1 MMWPRWGAFEISSR
15 NLLSRMKKL
24 GKILLI
30 CVGLLCVVMA
40 GVITF
45 TIGWRP
51 FLGPKKRA
59 LTARQFERTPERLA
73 RGHYLVQSLLGCES
87 CHTPRDWTQ
96 HGAPMLAGKE
106 LVGQQLTFADFP
118 GTLVAPNLTPDPE
131 TGSGG
136 WTDDQIARAIR
147 EGVKHDDTILF
158 PAMPYSE
165 YKTLSD
171 EDLASVV
178 VYLRSVPPV
187 RNPLPRTHINFPV
200 NYLVRSAA
208 EPVLEPVP
216 GPDPSSPVARG
227 KYLVRLG
234 CGCHNV
240 NESLGY
246 AGGER
251 LTGPWGDAVS
261 VNLTPDASGISYFS
275 EATFITALRT
285 GYVGARKLNSVM
297 PFGEFKN
304 LTDDDLKAVF
314 SYLRTL
320 PPVKHR
326 VDNTLAATYCKLCK
340 QKHGGG
346 DQN

>member
-1 MMWPRWGAFEISSR
+1 
-15 NLLSRMKKL
+15 MKKL
-24 GKILLI
+24 GRILLI
-30 CVGLLCVVMA
+30 IAGVLCVVA
-40 GVITF
+40 ALGVTF

-51 FLGPKKRA
+51 FIGPKKRA
-59 LTARQFERTPERLA
+59 LTNRQFERTPERLA
-73 RGHYLVQSLLGCES
+73 RGRYLTQSLLGCES

-96 HGAPMLAGKE
+96 HGAPMLPGRE
-106 LVGQQLTFADFP
+106 LVGQALTFADFP
-118 GTLVAPNLTPDPE
+118 GTLIAPNLTSDPE
-131 TGSGG
+131 TGSAG

-187 RNPLPRTHINFPV
+187 RNPLPPTHINFPV

-208 EPVLEPVP
+208 EPVVEPVQ
-216 GPDPSSPVARG
+216 GPDSSNGVARG
-227 KYLVRLG
+227 KYLVHLG

-240 NESLGY
+240 NDNLGY

-251 LTGPWGDAVS
+251 LVGPWGDATS
-261 VNLTPDASGISYFS
+261 PNLTPDASGIGYFS

-285 GYVGARKLNSVM
+285 GYVGARKLNSIM
-297 PFGEFKN
+297 PFGEFKD
-304 LTDDDLKAVF
+304 LTDEDLKAIF
-314 SYLRTL
+314 AYLKTL
-320 PPVKHR
+320 QPVKHR
-326 VDNTLAATYCKLCK
+326 VDNSLPATYCKLCK
-340 QKHGGG
+340 EKHGAG